1 MGALISKLEYA
12 GQQVV
17 WGADAQSSGSTN
29 QPQKIDSGVSIP
41 KPANSSSR
49 LAVGGQVAT
58 DIGNLGAPLGIRGT
72 GLPAPVAALDK
83 GPTVWD
89 IAGQQANG
97 YDVAVMTPNTNN
109 IQPLQKTESTPI
121 NSQTISREVTILPP
135 DQGST
140 MVEAVSKRSANNIT
154 GGSQTASYNQQYS
167 HAGGPVMDHPRTIL
181 AQARVD
187 PNPPGMTKG
196 SVRPPGAG
204 DWLGNLLSSQTQQQN
219 VAMQRPMG
227 NAQTLASGSGVFG
240 PVYST
245 MKQGYQRIANPAIRM
260 PYQL

>member
-12 GQQVV
+12 GQQVI
-17 WGADAQSSGSTN
+17 WGADAQTTGSTN

-41 KPANSSSR
+41 GPANRSSR

-83 GPTVWD
+83 GPSVWD
-89 IAGQQANG
+89 IASQQANG
-97 YDVAVMTPNTNN
+97 YDVAVMTPNTSN
-109 IQPLQKTESTPI
+109 IQPLQKTEATPI
-121 NSQTISREVTILPP
+121 NTQTIPRETTLVPP
-135 DQGST
+135 SQGST
-140 MVEAVSKRSANNIT
+140 MVAAVTNRSTNNLT
-154 GGSQTASYNQQYS
+154 GGSQNASYNQQYS
-167 HAGGPVMDHPRTIL
+167 HAGGAVMDHPRTIL

-196 SVRPPGAG
+196 SVRPPGAS
-204 DWLGNLLSSQTQQQN
+204 DYMGNLLSNQRQTEN
-219 VAMQRPMG
+219 VSMQRAMG
-227 NAQTLASGSGVFG
+227 NSETLASGAGVFG